1 MLPASGVP
9 ALPAALVPAESSWLE
24 QLLWRNVRGG
34 FLGAGPVGSGAF
46 KASSILQQSDLHI
59 SNLHIS
65 DLFEVDLHGV
75 SAALGF
81 LFSVKSSDFGPV
93 RNAGLRL
100 LFSFFFLF
108 NSKERT
114 INFFLQQTIIWT
126 NWNKYNYL
134 MLIRLC
140 IMNPPDSYSIGDPFR
155 LDTVAPLLLQ
165 LLQLVL
171 LLRLLSLLDRSN
183 ILRIDCTLT
192 RLFSS
197 IVFGVFFPKLSLYN
211 DMSQF
216 NTFPVF

>member
-100 LFSFFFLF
+100 LFSFFFCLIQK
-108 NSKERT
+108 KE
-114 INFFLQQTIIWT
+114 Q
-126 NWNKYNYL
+126 
-134 MLIRLC
+134 
-140 IMNPPDSYSIGDPFR
+140 
-155 LDTVAPLLLQ
+155 
-165 LLQLVL
+165 
-171 LLRLLSLLDRSN
+171 
-183 ILRIDCTLT
+183 
-192 RLFSS
+192 
-197 IVFGVFFPKLSLYN
+197 
-211 DMSQF
+211 
-216 NTFPVF
+216 

>member
-100 LFSFFFLF
+100 LFSFFFF
-108 NSKERT
+108 
-114 INFFLQQTIIWT
+114 
-126 NWNKYNYL
+126 
-134 MLIRLC
+134 
-140 IMNPPDSYSIGDPFR
+140 
-155 LDTVAPLLLQ
+155 V
-165 LLQLVL
+165 
-171 LLRLLSLLDRSN
+171 
-183 ILRIDCTLT
+183 
-192 RLFSS
+192 
-197 IVFGVFFPKLSLYN
+197 
-211 DMSQF
+211 
-216 NTFPVF
+216 

>member
-1 MLPASGVP
+1 M
-9 ALPAALVPAESSWLE
+9 
-24 QLLWRNVRGG
+24 
-34 FLGAGPVGSGAF
+34 GSGAF

-114 INFFLQQTIIWT
+114 INFFLQQTII
-126 NWNKYNYL
+126 
-134 MLIRLC
+134 
-140 IMNPPDSYSIGDPFR
+140 
-155 LDTVAPLLLQ
+155 
-165 LLQLVL
+165 
-171 LLRLLSLLDRSN
+171 
-183 ILRIDCTLT
+183 
-192 RLFSS
+192 
-197 IVFGVFFPKLSLYN
+197 
-211 DMSQF
+211 
-216 NTFPVF
+216 